1 MKTLN
6 PKAKLT
12 HEMVINPEGGKVY
25 KENSDRNLLLQSS
38 AFKIRNSFYW
48 TAENALKNLETS
60 IDDEKDFQYKLG
72 LAYFLTNYLG
82 IRLSPVIMVT
92 RLASQA
98 VTNPDKAKVSRIVD
112 SIMDRPDKITNAIAY
127 AQYSSGSGKVLPPFY
142 KRALKDSFE
151 KFDAY
156 TLRKF
161 RLRRRKVKTSDVI
174 KLLHPKP
181 RSLALSKLYKAII
194 ENSPEAS
201 IEKGTVITEVL
212 SDTKITAEQK
222 QTWISNNLETIP
234 INSTVRNMK
243 NIESSDKNLVVLYNK
258 LKRGLRVTNGFP
270 AVKVLNPFDVLT
282 AGVYSDAKKMAVTDR
297 ALSEFVNAVD
307 LGLAN
312 LKVSYLVDVS
322 GSMGQW
328 GGLLAMDREDKD
340 TGIDKV
346 AKYMAFLLPMMK
358 DAKINLYAFDTKVY
372 DRTSVV
378 ELYKRNSDSLINLY
392 NLIKRDFTT
401 GGGTALADAV
411 RYVSHKDMP
420 DLLIVF
426 SDEVSWADSGDTFVT
441 AWDTPII
448 AINPD
453 PQSGT
458 VFNPTKPI
466 IKLSSLDAKIFY
478 YIPILAN
485 FGKFKLWI
493 KSLV

>member
-12 HEMVINPEGGKVY
+12 HEMVINPEGGIVY

-38 AFKIRNSFYW
+38 SFKIRNSFYW
-48 TAENALKNLETS
+48 SAEDALKNLEHS

-82 IRLSPVIMVT
+82 IRLSPVILVT

-98 VTNPDKAKVSRIVD
+98 ITNPDKELISRVAD

-127 AQYSSGSGKVLPPFY
+127 AQYSNGSGKALPPFY
-142 KRALKDSFE
+142 KRTLKDSFE
-151 KFDAY
+151 RFDAY

-161 RLRRRKVKTSDVI
+161 RLRRRKVKTADVI

-181 RSLALSKLYKAII
+181 RNLALSKLYKAII
-194 ENSPEAS
+194 ENSHEAS

-212 SDTKITAEQK
+212 SDNKITAEQK
-222 QTWISNNLETIP
+222 QAWISTNLETIP

-258 LKRGLRVTNGFP
+258 LKRGLRITNGFP

-282 AGVYSDAKKMAVTDR
+282 AGVNSDSKKMAVTDK
-297 ALSEFVNAVD
+297 ALSEFVNAID

-322 GSMGQW
+322 GSMGAGMW
-328 GGLLAMDREDKD
+328 IGTSENSGS
-340 TGIDKV
+340 GIDKV
-346 AKYMAFLLPMMK
+346 AKYMSFLLPMMK
-358 DAKINLYAFDTKVY
+358 DAKINLYAFDTSVY
-372 DRTSVV
+372 DRTNLI
-378 ELYKRNSDSLINLY
+378 ELYKKNSDSLITLY
-392 NLIKRDFTT
+392 NLIKRDFVPR
-401 GGGTALADAV
+401 GGTSLADAV
-411 RYVSHKDMP
+411 RYVSNKDKP

-426 SDEVSWADSGDTFVT
+426 SDEVSWADTGRTFVT
-441 AWDTPII
+441 NLNTPII

-458 VFNPTKPI
+458 VFDPNKPI

-485 FGKFKLWI
+485 FNKFKLWI